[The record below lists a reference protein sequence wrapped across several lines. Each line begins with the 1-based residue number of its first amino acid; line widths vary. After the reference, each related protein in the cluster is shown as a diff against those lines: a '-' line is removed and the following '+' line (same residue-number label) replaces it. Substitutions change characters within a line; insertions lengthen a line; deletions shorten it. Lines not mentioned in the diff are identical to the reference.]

1 MNFTLNNLITHRV
14 VTRRRGRTVPDGR
27 GVRAT
32 TNERTSQ
39 RRATREMPPRTPLD
53 ALRERLTCPL
63 CSQLYTD
70 PTTLPCAHTH
80 CLECATSRMRGHGI
94 YSSACAEC
102 EAPTAMKDLSV
113 NQTLKSFVENFK
125 SVDARLTAALEAVGA
140 FETRVEEETA
150 RVSSDEERREEE
162 ETETEAMDVDE
173 DEREKARRECLDVAE
188 RIRRVDELLR
198 EIDARLARA
207 RAEAR
212 SAPATQSGK
221 GTQPSLDFEGMN
233 LTQLRGTFRDIYG
246 SAPDKRH
253 KKPWFLRHFA
263 SLDVDVLAAALA
275 STQAEEN
282 ANKIVIA
289 YSASAR
295 RRSTESQD
303 EKFASV
309 ERMVKSIDSD
319 AVFMGVRDLTADVT
333 HLIMDTGSSE
343 RIVRNRTAKYI
354 EAIARG
360 IYIVHKDWLDDCVER
375 GSFGNEEAFEL
386 EDATSQDAGAQTD
399 GPRRARLAKLQGAR
413 GLFDGSRICV
423 KGCGA
428 LSVSALENILSL
440 AGAAIFH
447 PPSPTPRRSP
457 RGAIDTDQIPDSE
470 DEGDDGVAE
479 DVITLVDQERV
490 ASSGKNVSWRWA
502 LECITRFELL
512 PTDKWVVEMD
522 H

>member
-1 MNFTLNNLITHRV
+1 
-14 VTRRRGRTVPDGR
+14 
-27 GVRAT
+27 
-32 TNERTSQ
+32 
-39 RRATREMPPRTPLD
+39 
-53 ALRERLTCPL
+53 
-63 CSQLYTD
+63 
-70 PTTLPCAHTH
+70 
-80 CLECATSRMRGHGI
+80 
-94 YSSACAEC
+94 
-102 EAPTAMKDLSV
+102 MKDLSV

-125 SVDARLTAALEAVGA
+125 SVDARLSAALEAVGA
-140 FETRVEEETA
+140 FETCVEEETEA

-162 ETETEAMDVDE
+162 TEAEAMDVDE
-173 DEREKARRECLDVAE
+173 DEDEDAREKARRECLVVAE

-198 EIDARLARA
+198 EIDARLAQA

-212 SAPATQSGK
+212 SAPATQSEK

-263 SLDVDVLAAALA
+263 SLDSDVLAAALA
-275 STQAEEN
+275 STQAEEK

-295 RRSTESQD
+295 RRSIESQD

-309 ERMVKSIDSD
+309 EQMVKSIDSD

-343 RIVRNRTAKYI
+343 RNVRNRTAKYI

-386 EDATSQDAGAQTD
+386 EDATSQDTGAHAQTD
-399 GPRRARLAKLQGAR
+399 GPRRARLAKLQGVR

-470 DEGDDGVAE
+470 DEGDDGGAE

-512 PTDKWVVEMD
+512 PTGKWVVEAD
-522 H
+522 R

>member
-1 MNFTLNNLITHRV
+1 
-14 VTRRRGRTVPDGR
+14 
-27 GVRAT
+27 
-32 TNERTSQ
+32 
-39 RRATREMPPRTPLD
+39 
-53 ALRERLTCPL
+53 
-63 CSQLYTD
+63 
-70 PTTLPCAHTH
+70 
-80 CLECATSRMRGHGI
+80 MRGHGI

-263 SLDVDVLAAALA
+263 SLDGDVLAAALA

-282 ANKIVIA
+282 TNKIVIA

-399 GPRRARLAKLQGAR
+399 GPRRARLAKIQGAR

-470 DEGDDGVAE
+470 DECDDGVAE